1 MNTPFLSPED
11 LPLQS
16 TTDFGLRRKL
26 DEIIGQY
33 FYESCDRS
41 LQTLLSQC
49 GWYLTSSSKVLTLV
63 ITCPDHSTNLHIL
76 KHVAALGYYLQ
87 NFTENGRIQI
97 YPPAGKGTSLKIPVK
112 KGRIYQDSL

>member
-16 TTDFGLRRKL
+16 TTDFGLRRKI
-26 DEIIGQY
+26 DEIIGKY

-49 GWYLTSSSKVLTLV
+49 GWYLTSSTNVLTLV
-63 ITCPDHSTNLHIL
+63 ITCPDHSTNLRIL
-76 KHVAALGYYLQ
+76 KYITALGFYFK
-87 NFTENGRIQI
+87 NFTENGKIQI
-97 YPPAGKGTSLKIPVK
+97 YPPVGEGTSLKIFVK